1 MFKAVWFIAHFFI
14 FVPLTNLEVRT
25 GAIMIIIL
33 RQGSEVLPHERRAG
47 MGGAQV
53 LAEWR

>member
-1 MFKAVWFIAHFFI
+1 MFKAVWFTAYFLI
-14 FVPLTNLEVRT
+14 FVPLTNLEART
-25 GAIMIIIL
+25 GAIMIILL